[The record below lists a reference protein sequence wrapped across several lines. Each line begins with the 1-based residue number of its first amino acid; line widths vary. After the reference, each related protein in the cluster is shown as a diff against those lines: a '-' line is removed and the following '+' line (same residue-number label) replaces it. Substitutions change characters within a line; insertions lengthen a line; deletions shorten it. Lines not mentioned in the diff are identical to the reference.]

1 MARLHRPVTRTNP
14 VIRLIWASAGLGAF
28 VLGGC
33 MRAAV
38 PIAATPSARVLP
50 SPTRP
55 SATAEPAVKAS
66 PTPTRLPE
74 PTATLGPTPAGG
86 AAELILGVVEREG
99 DGYTYGPIFRY
110 HLVEGRVTRVTA
122 GGYELLGIGPNGA
135 RVLARQ
141 GAKLAVLD
149 LDGQEVATLTERLF
163 ASTGKPA
170 IWIPGTD
177 AIVFLED
184 GPSGGIVVVVD
195 EASGERRSL
204 ERAGF
209 DPRELMPAS
218 GNAPLVVLGGPC
230 TSPSVCES
238 AYLVDL
244 PGLEVAPLPDRLRPV
259 VSPGGQYA
267 AYLYEEDDGRRRLAL
282 APAEGSR
289 EVRMGVPG
297 DNLLDYVWSP
307 NGRDLL
313 AVALVRSDY
322 SGRWFGA
329 RQFVLTAG
337 DWSMVELP
345 QTDTANARGL
355 WSPDGRQVVLAGTEP
370 VDGGFAVTLRRIDL
384 ASRTVEVLDPDVDL
398 SRPNYVFVSFLG
410 WLPLR

>member
-1 MARLHRPVTRTNP
+1 V
-14 VIRLIWASAGLGAF
+14 
-28 VLGGC
+28 
-33 MRAAV
+33 
-38 PIAATPSARVLP
+38 
-50 SPTRP
+50 
-55 SATAEPAVKAS
+55 
-66 PTPTRLPE
+66 
-74 PTATLGPTPAGG
+74 GG
-86 AAELILGVVEREG
+86 AAELIFGVVERQG
-99 DGYTYGPIFRY
+99 NGYTYGPIFRY
-110 HLVEGRVTRVTA
+110 HQVEERVTRVTS
-122 GGYELLGIGPNGA
+122 GGYELLGIGPTGD

-141 GAKLAVLD
+141 GARLAVLD
-149 LDGQEVATLTERLF
+149 LEGKDVATLTESLF
-163 ASTGKPA
+163 ASAGKPA
-170 IWIPGTD
+170 IWIPGTN
-177 AIVFLED
+177 AIVLLED
-184 GPSGGIVVVVD
+184 GPSGAIVVVVD
-195 EASGERRSL
+195 EASGERTSL
-204 ERAGF
+204 EMASF

-218 GNAPLVVLGGPC
+218 DNTAMVVLGGPC

-244 PGLEVAPLPDRLRPV
+244 PGLEVAPFPDRLRPV

-282 APAEGSR
+282 APADGSR

>member
-1 MARLHRPVTRTNP
+1 
-14 VIRLIWASAGLGAF
+14 
-28 VLGGC
+28 
-33 MRAAV
+33 
-38 PIAATPSARVLP
+38 
-50 SPTRP
+50 
-55 SATAEPAVKAS
+55 
-66 PTPTRLPE
+66 
-74 PTATLGPTPAGG
+74 
-86 AAELILGVVEREG
+86 
-99 DGYTYGPIFRY
+99 
-110 HLVEGRVTRVTA
+110 
-122 GGYELLGIGPNGA
+122 
-135 RVLARQ
+135 
-141 GAKLAVLD
+141 
-149 LDGQEVATLTERLF
+149 
-163 ASTGKPA
+163 
-170 IWIPGTD
+170 
-177 AIVFLED
+177 
-184 GPSGGIVVVVD
+184 VVVVD

-204 ERAGF
+204 ERASF